1 MHKRAV
7 RKICALLIYNA
18 ETVQTLK
25 QWKEKE
31 NWPTFIC
38 YSDVSI
44 VNVESRFPWSHCN
57 VDAAMI
63 RWMGDD
69 S

>member
-25 QWKEKE
+25 QWKKKKLA
-31 NWPTFIC
+31 NFHLLQW
-38 YSDVSI
+38 
-44 VNVESRFPWSHCN
+44 RF
-57 VDAAMI
+57 
-63 RWMGDD
+63 D
-69 S
+69 SERRKPLSLKSL